1 MGDRYLK
8 ILMGTLKCCFQLE
21 NFFFKKIVEGSGD
34 VEDYYLFIFKL
45 VGKDSFWRVMNEI

>member
-21 NFFFKKIVEGSGD
+21 NFFFKKIVEGGED
-34 VEDYYLFIFKL
+34 VEDYYLFILKL

>member
-21 NFFFKKIVEGSGD
+21 NFFFKKIVEGGGD

>member
-21 NFFFKKIVEGSGD
+21 NFFLKKIVESRGD
-34 VEDYYLFIFKL
+34 VEDYYLFILKL